1 MEEQESLTRAQ
12 AGPVIVTLPPEI
24 DMSNARSVA
33 AQLAEPLSQ
42 GARLLI
48 ADLSATVFCDSSG
61 MRNLLL
67 AQHSATA
74 AGAEMRVVAPSGAV
88 SRVMGIMGLL
98 AELRVFPALEEALA
112 AGAPPERPPAG

>member
-12 AGPVIVTLPPEI
+12 AEPVIVTLPPEI
-24 DMSNARSVA
+24 DMSNASAVR
-33 AQLAEPLSQ
+33 AQLAEPIEQ

-67 AQHSATA
+67 AQISAA
-74 AGAEMRVVAPSGAV
+74 AGGAEMRVVVQSGAV
-88 SRVMGIMGLL
+88 SRVMEIMGLL
-98 AELRVFPALEEALA
+98 TELRVFPTLDAAVA
-112 AGAPPERPPAG
+112 AGPPDG